1 MRISNKTITFARRE
15 NLIGK
20 FMDQITYRKKNR
32 DELVTAFKES
42 LRKKKEWL
50 SENNLRQVSLGEIAN
65 AM

>member
-1 MRISNKTITFARRE
+1 
-15 NLIGK
+15 
-20 FMDQITYRKKNR
+20 MDQITYRKKNR
-32 DELVTAFKES
+32 DELVKAFKES